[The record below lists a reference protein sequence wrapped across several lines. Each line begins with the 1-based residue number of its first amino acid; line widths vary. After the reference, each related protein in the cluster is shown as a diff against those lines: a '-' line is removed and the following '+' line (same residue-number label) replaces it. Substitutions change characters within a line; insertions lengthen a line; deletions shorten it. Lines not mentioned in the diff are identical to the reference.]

1 MTRKTKKHLYK
12 LIWVSYILSILAL
25 ISMTYS
31 LIFDHFNIVILS
43 LIIFGIS
50 AITYRFGL
58 TRYNDYKSNIKK
70 KRLYH
75 HFRIMIELIQQN
87 NIDKAEEIFDNISFN
102 STDSYS
108 YEYGFFDGLFT
119 MYKLIPDSN
128 NKLINFDLDY
138 NLDIFYYSHNPDSIK
153 L

>member
-31 LIFDHFNIVILS
+31 LIFDHFKIVGLS

-50 AITYRFGL
+50 AITYGFGL
-58 TRYNDYKSNIKK
+58 IRYNDYKSNIKK

-75 HFRIMIELIQQN
+75 HFRIMIELIEQDK
-87 NIDKAEEIFDNISFN
+87 IDKAEEIFDNISFY
-102 STDSYS
+102 STNS

-119 MYKLIPDSN
+119 MYRIIPDSKD
-128 NKLINFDLDY
+128 KLIDFDLDDTL
-138 NLDIFYYSHNPDSIK
+138 NIFYYSYNPDSIK